1 MRRAL
6 GIAGVLAAGLSIG
19 GTALASAGEAPVPI
33 GPDCYKTLCLGQ
45 SEQDALATG
54 LVVDET
60 PGAPAEGCNI
70 LDFRPEEGQ
79 GHPGNGVFVHPT
91 RGVVEIQG
99 TDAMRTPEGAG
110 FGQTLDQVKA
120 IYPDLHQYPPMDF
133 TYAHDIPDRPGQR
146 YIFAF
151 KEDGHL
157 ADFGLENVA
166 GMDACRP

>member
-6 GIAGVLAAGLSIG
+6 GIVGALAAALTVG
-19 GTALASAGEAPVPI
+19 GTGLASAAEEPVPI

-60 PGAPAEGCNI
+60 PGEPPQGCNV

-99 TDAMRTPEGAG
+99 TDRMRTPEGAG
-110 FGQTLDQVKA
+110 FGQTLDQVRA
-120 IYPDLHQYPPMDF
+120 IYPDLYTVPPTDF
-133 TYAHDIPDRPGQR
+133 TYGADVPGRPGVR

-151 KEDGHL
+151 KDDGYL
-157 ADFGLENVA
+157 ADFGLEDVA
-166 GMDACRP
+166 GVDAC